1 MLKFIR
7 NYIKIF
13 KFSDVVKLLA
23 EVLYTLNELGLGLIA
38 LASNIIMVIIYP
50 LIIIGEALDRMEDN
64 E

>member
-7 NYIKIF
+7 SYIETF
-13 KFSDVVKLLA
+13 KFSDIVGLLT
-23 EVLYTLNELGLGLIA
+23 EVLYTLNELGLGLIS

>member
-1 MLKFIR
+1 MIRFIR
-7 NYIKIF
+7 SYIETF
-13 KFSDVVKLLA
+13 KFSDVIGLLT

-38 LASNIIMVIIYP
+38 LASNIIMIIIYP

>member
-1 MLKFIR
+1 MIRFIR
-7 NYIKIF
+7 SYIETF
-13 KFSDVVKLLA
+13 KFSDVVRLLA